1 MKPSN
6 LMVSTD
12 GVLKITDFGVRL
24 MPCLPLPHSFICS
37 CLASPLPFCL
47 LLCAFSLDPP
57 LPCLSL
63 PSSPPPRFFPFPRPA
78 SLTLQSLPLPSYPF
92 LGLTSTVP
100 VVYRADVSPCLTS
113 QVAEELQRY
122 QHGDATSKSRG
133 SPAFQPPEV
142 ASGCQSFSG
151 FKVDVWAA
159 GVSLFLLTTGVVP
172 FSGSSLINLFDT
184 IAKVIVTNVVLV
196 PTTLIAQRLSSPV
209 LGRVRHPTGA

>member
-1 MKPSN
+1 MLSCWTLLSPAFPS
-6 LMVSTD
+6 LPPLLPVSS
-12 GVLKITDFGVRL
+12 
-24 MPCLPLPHSFICS
+24 PS
-37 CLASPLPFCL
+37 LAP
-47 LLCAFSLDPP
+47 PP
-57 LPCLSL
+57 LPSHPL
-63 PSSPPPRFFPFPRPA
+63 PS
-78 SLTLQSLPLPSYPF
+78 LPSYPF
-92 LGLTSTVP
+92 LGLHSTFP
-100 VVYRADVSPCLTS
+100 VVYRADVSSCLTS

-184 IAKVIVTNVVLV
+184 IAKVIVTKVVSV
-196 PTTLIAQRLSSPV
+196 PTTLSAQRLSSPV
-209 LGRVRHPTGA
+209 LGRVRHPTVA